1 MELMIKMKKICIIG
15 AGNIGS
21 RHLQAIKKISIP
33 ISIEIIDP
41 SLAALET
48 AKERYAQI
56 NSTQKHQILYLQNMD
71 NISNEF
77 DLAII
82 ATSSNIRRQVIE
94 NLLSKATV
102 KYLILEK
109 ILFQNKK
116 DYIFIEKLLKKHVK
130 KTWINFSMRTMPFYF
145 DLKKK
150 LKDTSVQLNVSGSDY
165 GLVTNAVHYI
175 DYLAFLTNCYDF
187 TVETSGLEKKII
199 ESKRP
204 GFLELNGTLKINF
217 KNGSFASIICYPDN
231 NAPVIVEILSKNY
244 RCISKESE
252 KKAWICESLNNWK
265 WTETN
270 SNLPYQSEM
279 TNIVAE
285 DIFKSSVCDLATY
298 EQASKLHLT
307 LLEGLLKFI
316 NKISSKKYTL
326 YPFT

>member
-1 MELMIKMKKICIIG
+1 MTKMKKICIIG

-21 RHLQAIKKISIP
+21 RHLQAVKKISTP
-33 ISIEIIDP
+33 VSIEVIDP
-41 SLAALET
+41 SPTALET
-48 AKERYAQI
+48 AKERYDQI
-56 NSTQKHQILYLQNMD
+56 SSTQKHQILYLQNME
-71 NISNEF
+71 NMSNEF
-77 DLAII
+77 DIAII

-150 LKDTSVQLNVSGSDY
+150 LNGTSVQLNVSGSDY
-165 GLVTNAVHYI
+165 GLVTNAIHYI
-175 DYLAFLTNCYDF
+175 DYLAFLTNCNDF
-187 TVETSGLEKKII
+187 TVETSGLEKKIV

-204 GFLELNGTLKINF
+204 GFLELNGTLNVNF

-252 KKAWICESLNNWK
+252 KKAWISEPSNDWN
-265 WTETN
+265 WTEID

-285 DIFKSSVCDLATY
+285 DIFKSGICNLATY
-298 EQASKLHLT
+298 KQASKLHLT
-307 LLEGLLKFI
+307 LLDGLLKFI
-316 NKISSKKYTL
+316 NKVSRKKYTL